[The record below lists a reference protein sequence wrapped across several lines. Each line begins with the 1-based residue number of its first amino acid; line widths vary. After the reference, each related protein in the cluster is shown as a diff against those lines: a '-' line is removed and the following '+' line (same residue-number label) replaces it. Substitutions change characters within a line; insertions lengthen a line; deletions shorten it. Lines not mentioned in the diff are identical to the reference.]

1 MRSKSKSSKALFVSF
16 FLHFIVGIIGFFF
29 WPAQQFIRDQ
39 GSINAVLMKIE
50 EPKTK
55 RMNRP
60 KRPQIQRQKTTVQTN
75 QPSLKILTSNAPAT
89 ERGVVSAAE
98 PTQFSLGPLNLD
110 DNVGLS
116 TGSIAP
122 QAMPQMERVITNPI
136 KKVDTEERSK
146 SRLVKFIERQE
157 GPQRIIYCVDLSSSM
172 IGLAPRKLKRIL
184 SIMSNSLEF
193 LEPHD
198 QFNVCTFSEE
208 VQFYQP
214 NFLPVSD
221 TDIADTIA
229 YLEAAKPV
237 KNERYSD
244 KDMLEALQET
254 HNKGATIV
262 VLFSDGILTSGIP
275 DLKAIKQ
282 QATTDIRIFTMAI
295 DMAEDFPGAV
305 LLGMLATGSEGEFW
319 LVRR

>member
-1 MRSKSKSSKALFVSF
+1 
-16 FLHFIVGIIGFFF
+16 
-29 WPAQQFIRDQ
+29 
-39 GSINAVLMKIE
+39 
-50 EPKTK
+50 
-55 RMNRP
+55 MNRP
-60 KRPQIQRQKTTVQTN
+60 KRPQVRRQKTTVQTN
-75 QPSLKILTSNAPAT
+75 QPALKILTSNAPAT

-98 PTQFSLGPLNLD
+98 PTQFSLGPMNLD

-116 TGSIAP
+116 TGSVAP

-136 KKVDTEERSK
+136 KKVDSKERPK

-172 IGLAPRKLKRIL
+172 VGLQPRKLRRIL
-184 SIMSNSLEF
+184 GIMTNSLEF
-193 LEPHD
+193 LESHD

-221 TDIADTIA
+221 TDIADTTA
-229 YLEAAKPV
+229 HLESAKPV
-237 KNERYSD
+237 KSERYSD

-254 HNKGATIV
+254 HNKVPTIV

-275 DLKAIKQ
+275 DLKAIEK

-305 LLGMLATGSEGEFW
+305 LLGMLATRSKGEFW